1 MIIKVIECIISK
13 EIFIKGAKMEY
24 KYEIHAHTKN
34 TSWCGQ
40 LDAEELVK
48 KYKKAGY
55 SGIVITDHYSPMT
68 FHISE
73 FFNKKKAIDHFL
85 SGYRKAKE
93 YETEDFS
100 VLLGVE
106 LRFYATVND
115 YLIYGVN
122 EELLYKL
129 PFLLPLYIKKASK
142 LFREKGCIF
151 IQAHPF
157 RKYIRRANPKHLDGV
172 EVFNA
177 KSTKEENDN
186 SLKWTEENNIKI
198 HTSGSDCH
206 RESGVGLGGIITEK
220 PIKTNEDLLRILKS
234 GNYKLI
240 RNQK

>member
-1 MIIKVIECIISK
+1 MYNTIRIYKQ
-13 EIFIKGAKMEY
+13 GANMEY

-48 KYKKAGY
+48 KYKEAGY

-73 FFNKKKAIDHFL
+73 FFNKKKALDHFL
-85 SGYRKAKE
+85 AGYRKAKKF
-93 YETEDFS
+93 ETEDFS

-115 YLIYGVN
+115 YLIYGVTEN
-122 EELLYKL
+122 MLYEL
-129 PFLLPLYIKKASK
+129 PFLLPLYIKKASR
-142 LFREKGCIF
+142 LFRERGCIF

-157 RKYIRRANPKHLDGV
+157 RKYISRAKPEHLDGV
-172 EVFNA
+172 EVFNG
-177 KSTKEENDN
+177 KSTKEENNN
-186 SLKWTEENNIKI
+186 SLKWAEENQIKI

-206 RESGVGLGGIITEK
+206 RETGVGLGGIITEE
-220 PIKTNEDLLRILKS
+220 PIKTNEDLLRVLKS

>member
-1 MIIKVIECIISK
+1 
-13 EIFIKGAKMEY
+13 MEY

-48 KYKKAGY
+48 KYKEAGY

-85 SGYRKAKE
+85 LGYRKAKE
-93 YETEDFS
+93 FETEDFS

-122 EELLYKL
+122 EEMLYEL
-129 PFLLPLYIKKASK
+129 PFLLSLYIKKASR
-142 LFREKGCIF
+142 LFRERGCIF
-151 IQAHPF
+151 LQAHPF

-186 SLKWTEENNIKI
+186 SLKWAEENNIKI

-206 RESGVGLGGIITEK
+206 RESGVGLGGIITEE

>member
-1 MIIKVIECIISK
+1 
-13 EIFIKGAKMEY
+13 MEY

-34 TSWCGQ
+34 TSKCGQ

-48 KYKKAGY
+48 KYKEAGY

-68 FHISE
+68 FTPTE
-73 FFNKKKAIDHFL
+73 FLSKKKAIEHYL
-85 SGYRKAKE
+85 QGYRKAKQF
-93 YETEDFS
+93 ETEDFS

-115 YLIYGVN
+115 YLIYGVT
-122 EELLYKL
+122 EEMLYEF

-157 RKYIRRANPKHLDGV
+157 RQFIRRANPKHLDGV
-172 EVFNA
+172 EVFNGKA
-177 KSTKEENDN
+177 NKESNDN
-186 SLKWTEENNIKI
+186 SLKWAEEINAKIK
-198 HTSGSDCH
+198 TSGSDCH
-206 RESGVGLGGIITEK
+206 RETGVGLGGIITEE
-220 PIKTNEDLLRILKS
+220 PIKTNDDLIRVLKS

-240 RNQK
+240 RKQK

>member
-1 MIIKVIECIISK
+1 
-13 EIFIKGAKMEY
+13 MEY

-48 KYKKAGY
+48 KYKEAGY

-85 SGYRKAKE
+85 EGYRKAKQF
-93 YETEDFS
+93 ETEEFS

-122 EELLYKL
+122 EEMLYKL
-129 PFLLPLYIKKASK
+129 PFLLSLYIKRASK
-142 LFREKGCIF
+142 LFRERGCIF
-151 IQAHPF
+151 LQAHPF

-172 EVFNA
+172 EVFNE

-186 SLKWTEENNIKI
+186 SLKWAEENNIKI

-206 RESGVGLGGIITEK
+206 RETGVGLGGITTEE